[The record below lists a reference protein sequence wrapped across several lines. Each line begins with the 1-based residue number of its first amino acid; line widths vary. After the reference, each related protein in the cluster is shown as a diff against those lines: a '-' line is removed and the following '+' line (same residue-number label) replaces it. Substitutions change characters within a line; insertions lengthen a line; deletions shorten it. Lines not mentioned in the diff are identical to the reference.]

1 MLLAYYLVAQ
11 KPIYTIPTFERI
23 LRPSRSM
30 NYVDEKTKD
39 LIYQIGNFFVIE
51 NKSDNIENDYN
62 RLYFDFKNKSI
73 VNGEVLLERVKQR
86 TTSLLEYLF
95 EFLSNKC

>member
-1 MLLAYYLVAQ
+1 
-11 KPIYTIPTFERI
+11 
-23 LRPSRSM
+23 M